1 MEKKRCKI
9 VFEAGEDII
18 LDVVEKQEGLVIKAS
33 LRKVNEVNSKKAKKR
48 SSKKENKGSTK
59 NVVSSKV
66 NTGLLAGL
74 PNVSAGEYAKV
85 LSVYTD
91 KAGNRAVV
99 PPGFTVSGVPKEN
112 IIWGKNKGL
121 VIYQIPKKEV
131 NGINW
136 KNPDVV
142 ETLMRK
148 YDQYI
153 WTPVSLLKPNGTLD
167 GVSFNEKF
175 GRRNYRNVEFSEDG
189 YYEELVGDLALE
201 KESVDKY
208 DGYYSTRYDISED
221 PETGRPR
228 SVKGAYPWTGIGEL
242 TAERIAKTLVEG
254 KTVNA
259 HLMYGAEYDT
269 REEWVKKTKTKK
281 LRKIAED
288 STKWGNYCDTVDSPK
303 KVVETGS
310 REDWCVNN
318 IYDFT
323 GNVIEWT
330 QERYT
335 YLYRVI
341 RGGSYMDLGC
351 ELPADNRFPAAPG
364 DWSNDLGFRATLYIK

>member
-1 MEKKRCKI
+1 MKTERYNI
-9 VFEAGEDII
+9 VFETGDGII
-18 LDVVEKQEGLVIKAS
+18 LDVSEKTNGLVIKAS
-33 LRKVNEVNSKKAKKR
+33 LRKENEVSSKDV
-48 SSKKENKGSTK
+48 KKENLEKENTGSTK

-66 NTGLLAGL
+66 NTGILSNL

-91 KAGNRAVV
+91 KDGKRAVV

-121 VIYQIPKKEV
+121 VIYRIPEEKV
-131 NGINW
+131 SDINW
-136 KNPDVV
+136 LDPEELEELK
-142 ETLMRK
+142 ET
-148 YDQYI
+148 YDQFV

-189 YYEELVGDLALE
+189 YDEELVGDLALE

-208 DGYYSTRYDISED
+208 GGYYSTRYDISIINGE
-221 PETGRPR
+221 PR
-228 SVKGAYPWTGIGEL
+228 SVKGEYPWTGISES
-242 TAERIAKTLVEG
+242 TSERIAKTLVEG
-254 KTVNA
+254 KTVNT
-259 HLMYGAEYDT
+259 HLMYGTEYDT
-269 REEWVKKTKTKK
+269 REEWVKETKTKK

-288 STKWGNYCDTVDSPK
+288 STKWGNYLDTVGSPK

-323 GNVIEWT
+323 GNVVEWT
-330 QERYT
+330 QERYA
-335 YLYRVI
+335 YLKRVI
-341 RGGSYMDLGC
+341 RGGSGQDLGC
-351 ELPADNRFPAAPG
+351 EWPADNRFCCQPDA
-364 DWSNDLGFRATLYIK
+364 WCEDLGFRATLYIK